1 MVDKY
6 RIIVLLG
13 QVLSVYGK
21 KESSNVQ
28 ETQCLMGD
36 FNIALKDCERKK
48 GSLRVS
54 SRGDNAFQKFVQE
67 TYLVD
72 LRIME
77 LLLYG

>member
-1 MVDKY
+1 
-6 RIIVLLG
+6 
-13 QVLSVYGK
+13 
-21 KESSNVQ
+21 
-28 ETQCLMGD
+28 MGD
-36 FNIALKDCERKK
+36 FNIALKDYERKK

>member
-1 MVDKY
+1 
-6 RIIVLLG
+6 
-13 QVLSVYGK
+13 
-21 KESSNVQ
+21 
-28 ETQCLMGD
+28 MGD